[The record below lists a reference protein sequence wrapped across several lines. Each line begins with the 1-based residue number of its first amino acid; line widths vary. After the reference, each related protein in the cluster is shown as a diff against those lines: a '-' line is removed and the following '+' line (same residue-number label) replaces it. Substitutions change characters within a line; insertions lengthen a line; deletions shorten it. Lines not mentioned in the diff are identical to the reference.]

1 MESQNH
7 RIKVLTVIRSKHPFL
22 RDEDA
27 EAERAGGAGRSW
39 CGVCS
44 GAAPGPAFPAG
55 FPHRAPQHPASA
67 GCTAGLGAQVIRIQ
81 VTFPGKTMGSR
92 WFHGT
97 VQPAVVDVGDTIHVA
112 SGKPTLSPSVDPCHS
127 QSALHIGPKPWP
139 SAVPV
144 GSCHPRWTTTPW
156 GPGLVCL
163 VHCLG
168 PTLGPQMAR
177 GAVQLVSAEII
188 N

>member
-1 MESQNH
+1 MESQHH

-81 VTFPGKTMGSR
+81 VNSPGKTMGSR

-127 QSALHIGPKPWP
+127 
-139 SAVPV
+139 
-144 GSCHPRWTTTPW
+144 PRAP
-156 GPGLVCL
+156 C
-163 VHCLG
+163 
-168 PTLGPQMAR
+168 TLGQSR
-177 GAVQLVSAEII
+177 GPLQFLSAAAIHAGPRLHGDQDLFVLFTALAPHLAHKWLGVQF